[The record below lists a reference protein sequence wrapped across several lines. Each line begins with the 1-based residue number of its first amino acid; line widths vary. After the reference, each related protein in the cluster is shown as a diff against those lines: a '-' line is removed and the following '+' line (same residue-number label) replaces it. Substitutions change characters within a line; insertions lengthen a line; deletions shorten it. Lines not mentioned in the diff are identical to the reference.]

1 MPRRKSYRKRYNKS
15 RRTRKISKM
24 RKMKTRKLTRG
35 GVGGLVEYGTV
46 EGNAPMLYG
55 AYTGMSRA
63 ARGLQFISYPE
74 VIELR
79 NWIKRFKEYLDTV
92 YFLNTWEAWFWT
104 VYYGTNKEEW
114 SNITETK
121 MEFSMNIFKDKLKD
135 ESQDFKAIGQE
146 ILAKFNKQGSK
157 MSKLSTY
164 DLYYK
169 TDIEPSIYKLGSMD
183 SYKTMLTNFQ
193 NILITS
199 NKWIKALDILKNSE
213 LWKTVSS
220 LNDGKGNYKNK
231 NYHDFLIPV
240 NMIGYPT
247 VAALSAERDNGKRE
261 EIVWLGGRINEYQ
274 FHETVPKF
282 LRSLNVIL
290 EKGIKRFASKLKD
303 KSKDQA
309 PASQYQEP
317 QEQTTQEQTAQEQTA
332 QEQTTQ
338 EQTAQDQEP
347 TQYQEQQEQT
357 AQDQEPQEQTAQEL
371 APETKPEEVE
381 EEQQVPE
388 ETREIEANT
397 EEEAQQESS
406 PEQVE
411 EEVSKGGKYL
421 RGNMR
426 KKYTKK
432 RRSQRRKM

>member
-1 MPRRKSYRKRYNKS
+1 
-15 RRTRKISKM
+15 M

-317 QEQTTQEQTAQEQTA
+317 QEQTTQE
-332 QEQTTQ
+332 
-338 EQTAQDQEP
+338 
-347 TQYQEQQEQT
+347 
-357 AQDQEPQEQTAQEL
+357 L